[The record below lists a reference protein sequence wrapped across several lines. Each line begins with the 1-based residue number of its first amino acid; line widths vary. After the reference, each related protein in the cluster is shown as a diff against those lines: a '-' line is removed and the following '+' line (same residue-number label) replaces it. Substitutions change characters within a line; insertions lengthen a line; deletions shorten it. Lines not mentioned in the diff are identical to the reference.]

1 MIDGVQTLR
10 KELKSVIERI
20 TARSLTRSG
29 WTRPASV
36 EQEDAGCL
44 RLVPVSS
51 SVLSSGGRRRRPC
64 APCGGRRRCFC
75 SLIWWGC
82 ERRAPLSCSPLFLP
96 SWVLTFPSCSLPPE
110 PHAESA
116 RAVRPGPGRISGLSP
131 GPRPGAGGG
140 PPSPHHSQS
149 KCHLLLTC
157 KTLTIAPPGAAISSS
172 GGKEY

>member
-1 MIDGVQTLR
+1 MDICDSREDKSERERKNKADVSVTQPSTDG
-10 KELKSVIERI
+10 S
-20 TARSLTRSG
+20 AG
-29 WTRPASV
+29 TRPAS
-36 EQEDAGCL
+36 AGREETGTFVLFLLLSFHRAAGGGGPAVC
-44 RLVPVSS
+44 VVGGAGVS
-51 SVLSSGGRRRRPC
+51 VIG
-64 APCGGRRRCFC
+64 
-75 SLIWWGC
+75 WGC

-96 SWVLTFPSCSLPPE
+96 SWVLTFPSRSLPPE

-116 RAVRPGPGRISGLSP
+116 RAVRPRPGRISRLSP

-140 PPSPHHSQS
+140 LPSPHHSQS